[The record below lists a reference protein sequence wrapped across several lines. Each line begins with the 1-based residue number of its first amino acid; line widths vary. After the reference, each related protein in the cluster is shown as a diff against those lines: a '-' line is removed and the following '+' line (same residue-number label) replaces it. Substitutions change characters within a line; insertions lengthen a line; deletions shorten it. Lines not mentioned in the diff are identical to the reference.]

1 MEFAVVFLLL
11 FRAAVGTAC
20 NPGEFSCT
28 DGSDCVT
35 TSWLCDGW
43 QDCDDSSDEVQANCD
58 AHPYNCD
65 ANQFECPNSGRC
77 IPDVWRCDGDDDC
90 SDNSDEQDCS
100 GTVAPGGTGSNCNHV
115 QEGSDS
121 GTISLTNYQN
131 NMDCLWTISVSAGNA
146 IMLQFTSF
154 SLEED
159 SLCEYDYVAVYDGP
173 TVSSPLL
180 GKFCGST
187 PPGPVQSSGNQI
199 VVRFYSDYSGEYD
212 GFEAT
217 YTAVTPSA

>member
-1 MEFAVVFLLL
+1 MEFAVVFLLI
-11 FRAAVGTAC
+11 FRAALAC
-20 NPGEFSCT
+20 DPGEFACT

-77 IPDVWRCDGDDDC
+77 IPLIWRCDGDDDC
-90 SDNSDEQDCS
+90 WDNSDEQDCS
-100 GTVAPGGTGSNCNHV
+100 QTVAPGGGGAGSSCNHV
-115 QEGSDS
+115 QSSDT

-131 NMDCLWTISVSAGNA
+131 NQDCLWTISVSSGNA

-173 TVSSPLL
+173 TVTSPLL
-180 GKFCGST
+180 GKFCGSI
-187 PPGPVQSSGNQI
+187 PPGPVRSTGNQI
-199 VVRFYSDYSGEYD
+199 VVRFYSDYSGVYD

-217 YTAVTPSA
+217 YTAVPLNA